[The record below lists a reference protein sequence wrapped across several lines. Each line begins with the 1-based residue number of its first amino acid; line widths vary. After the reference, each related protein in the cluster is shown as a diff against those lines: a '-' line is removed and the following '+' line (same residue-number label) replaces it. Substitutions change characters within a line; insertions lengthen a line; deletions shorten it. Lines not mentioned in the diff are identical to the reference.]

1 MTWPWITLWLLGSG
15 WLGWLIAFGW
25 YDERLRRD
33 HLHRLE
39 VREWQEKVQAMRRLQ
54 DEEGDA

>member
-1 MTWPWITLWLLGSG
+1 MTWPWITLWLIGSG
-15 WLGWLIAFGW
+15 WMGWLIAFGW
-25 YDERLRRD
+25 YDERLSRE

-39 VREWQEKVQAMRRLQ
+39 CRDWQEKVAAMRRLQ